1 MKEETPIKDDT
12 AEEIAEPLVLLS
24 SDDQM
29 EEVTEE
35 EVEETI
41 IEEGDYEE
49 EDIHSQVD
57 EENEETWP
65 LVDVIGNTSLRKG
78 RRSKRELPEEKA
90 VTKKSPKSEPRP
102 PVQCSECH
110 EEFRLKKELNAHIHE
125 KHPGLRKFVCEECG
139 KTFPTANQL
148 NSHKVSHVNEPQH
161 KCPQCSKAFKNRR
174 RMLVHLEVH
183 STEKY
188 ICPECGL
195 QLNTRFTY
203 QRHMHVHSDV
213 KSFKCDICSKTF
225 KRQKTLK
232 VSKGLEFEI

>member
-12 AEEIAEPLVLLS
+12 AEEIAEPLVMLS

-49 EDIHSQVD
+49 EDLNSPQQVD
-57 EENEETWP
+57 DENEESWP
-65 LVDVIGNTSLRKG
+65 LVDVIGNTQLRKG
-78 RRSKRELPEEKA
+78 RRSKREEKA
-90 VTKKSPKSEPRP
+90 VTKKIPKSEPRP

-139 KTFPTANQL
+139 KTFPTTNQL

-161 KCPQCSKAFKNRR
+161 KCPQCPKSFKNRR

-183 STEKY
+183 SAEKY

-232 VSKGLEFEI
+232 VS